1 LPAARYIAVEDGKRA
16 AIRLDRGGKRE
27 LKVPFATRKLLIL
40 SKRAGTKVPVLLFC
54 EKVDME
60 QNSLIDDALD
70 VGTWDFC
77 ARRPGTTRSYAERL
91 L

>member
-1 LPAARYIAVEDGKRA
+1 
-16 AIRLDRGGKRE
+16 
-27 LKVPFATRKLLIL
+27 
-40 SKRAGTKVPVLLFC
+40 
-54 EKVDME
+54 ME